1 MIGYTLHPEVYADLD
16 DIHRYF
22 SLFNPQT
29 ADRILDEFLD
39 AFNLITQFPRH
50 GHRRTDLTSGPM
62 RFKIVRSYLVA
73 YLPNLNPIWIAA
85 VLDGRQNPR
94 VIAAILRE
102 RE

>member
-1 MIGYTLHPEVYADLD
+1 
-16 DIHRYF
+16 
-22 SLFNPQT
+22 
-29 ADRILDEFLD
+29 
-39 AFNLITQFPRH
+39 
-50 GHRRTDLTSGPM
+50 M

-94 VIAAILRE
+94 GIAAILRE

>member
-16 DIHRYF
+16 DIHGYF

-39 AFNLITQFPRH
+39 AFNLITQFPR
-50 GHRRTDLTSGPM
+50 
-62 RFKIVRSYLVA
+62 
-73 YLPNLNPIWIAA
+73 
-85 VLDGRQNPR
+85 